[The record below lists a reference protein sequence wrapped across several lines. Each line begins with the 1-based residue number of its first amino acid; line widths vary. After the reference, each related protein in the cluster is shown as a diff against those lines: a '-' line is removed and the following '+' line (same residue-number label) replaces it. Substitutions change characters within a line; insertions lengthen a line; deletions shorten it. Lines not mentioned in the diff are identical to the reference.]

1 MLSDLSKMLFL
12 LYQVMLAKNL
22 NVLKGLVNGARG
34 IIKGFDKG
42 SAGLLIYNTLTVL
55 RTNIMTSSLSWIV
68 SSVGRALHWYPE
80 VIGSNPQFFF
90 QALFSLLLK

>member
-34 IIKGFDKG
+34 IIKGFDEG
-42 SAGLLIYNTLTVL
+42 SAGLLI
-55 RTNIMTSSLSWIV
+55 I
-68 SSVGRALHWYPE
+68 H
-80 VIGSNPQFFF
+80 
-90 QALFSLLLK
+90 